1 LLDKEIP
8 ENALRDLPKTL
19 PLDQVIQLLLTGDGA
34 PTPELSRRFGVPG
47 FRGIL
52 VINEASDPT
61 PQGLAKLRNGER
73 ADQPGDRVPMPTLG
87 QVRPPQ
93 WFDSKKTVKKGKKGQ
108 GKTHKHSYWDA
119 ITDLCVSAGYI
130 VYMRTPTNTITL
142 PGGRVVLPATEI
154 VISTPRTYYKDDA
167 FMDPNRRVFIHGVNV
182 NELKISRKLRGV
194 KVPSIEVRAYDPV
207 IGETR
212 RARFPPNRKVNRTS
226 LSGKG
231 DREEIRI
238 FVLDD
243 ASGPG
248 AQGQLDLAA
257 RSIY

>member
-1 LLDKEIP
+1 SSNELFRGFVDDWDLDIGESNRISIKARDLTGELLDKEIP

-154 VISTPRTYYKDDA
+154 VISTPRTYYKD
-167 FMDPNRRVFIHGVNV
+167 
-182 NELKISRKLRGV
+182 
-194 KVPSIEVRAYDPV
+194 
-207 IGETR
+207 
-212 RARFPPNRKVNRTS
+212 
-226 LSGKG
+226 
-231 DREEIRI
+231 
-238 FVLDD
+238 
-243 ASGPG
+243 
-248 AQGQLDLAA
+248 
-257 RSIY
+257 